1 MLPAVLCIVSIV
13 GPEFLLI
20 THYLIVFG
28 FCWNLLL
35 FCWVFF
41 LCKAHLG
48 SQSKVFGHPRYYPF
62 TVMLEGLDSANLCL
76 E

>member
-1 MLPAVLCIVSIV
+1 MLLDGMS
-13 GPEFLLI
+13 
-20 THYLIVFG
+20 VFVFVT
-28 FCWNLLL
+28 FC
-35 FCWVFF
+35 CFF
-41 LCKAHLG
+41 FPCKAHSG

>member
-1 MLPAVLCIVSIV
+1 MVLDGMSA
-13 GPEFLLI
+13 F
-20 THYLIVFG
+20 VFVM
-28 FCWNLLL
+28 